1 MAIWIFFFF
10 CWKITIHN
18 FSTIL
23 CHVGFTKLS
32 KEYSQTDFPTLKT
45 KPYKVTKYKIKN
57 GKDIQAKEGE
67 DKNLHHFLIFVI
79 KI

>member
-1 MAIWIFFFF
+1 MIFFF
-10 CWKITIHN
+10 KEKSQLIHS

-45 KPYKVTKYKIKN
+45 KPYKVTSYKIKN

-67 DKNLHHFLIFVI
+67 DKIFI
-79 KI
+79 II